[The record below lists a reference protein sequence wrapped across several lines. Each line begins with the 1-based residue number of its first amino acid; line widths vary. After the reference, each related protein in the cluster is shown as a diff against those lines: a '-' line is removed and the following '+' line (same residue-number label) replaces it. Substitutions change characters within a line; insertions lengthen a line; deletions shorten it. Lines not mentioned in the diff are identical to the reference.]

1 LDPLSPPS
9 LPGDSSAIIFIFNI
23 PPYIGVQG
31 GVQGGG
37 GRGNEMF
44 YQKGGGILGVGRI
57 IRGIL
62 ELESALSKDYFNWRE
77 TAKFNFMAC

>member
-1 LDPLSPPS
+1 M
-9 LPGDSSAIIFIFNI
+9 
-23 PPYIGVQG
+23 
-31 GVQGGG
+31 QGGG